1 MGGNYLLLLRSIGGG
16 EDVMKNPWNQS
27 PQNWNAYGLN
37 WEFTYDEL
45 TAKRTITAT
54 GFKLDIKVSD
64 TTKFPSPH
72 LWLEAWAKKNKKRLP
87 SQNSEAVTFELN
99 LFPQPELQTEVVP
112 AEVVTEEL
120 TETEELTD
128 EEQSDRLFLER
139 KVEQAFWQAGRAL
152 KELRSRR
159 LYRSTH
165 KTFEEYCRDRFDYSR
180 RKMDYLI
187 AGSEVFDNL
196 QMRTNCSQ
204 NLETETRTNCSQIL
218 PTRENQVRPL
228 TKLEPEQQL
237 QAWTKAVESA
247 GGKVPSGRIVK
258 DIVQR
263 IKERVRPPNP
273 YHVGDIC
280 RIIASDEP
288 ELRGKGGQWCIISE
302 IHEFSCTVKIYQG
315 EITIRLDNL
324 RLIDYS
330 TADCEALAQLRDRL
344 HQLYSQELEE
354 TAVALVDL
362 LAKLDRPYL
371 TALEEKLL
379 AVLGAQ

>member
-1 MGGNYLLLLRSIGGG
+1 
-16 EDVMKNPWNQS
+16 
-27 PQNWNAYGLN
+27 
-37 WEFTYDEL
+37 
-45 TAKRTITAT
+45 
-54 GFKLDIKVSD
+54 
-64 TTKFPSPH
+64 
-72 LWLEAWAKKNKKRLP
+72 
-87 SQNSEAVTFELN
+87 
-99 LFPQPELQTEVVP
+99 VP

>member
-1 MGGNYLLLLRSIGGG
+1 MRVRS
-16 EDVMKNPWNQS
+16 
-27 PQNWNAYGLN
+27 
-37 WEFTYDEL
+37 
-45 TAKRTITAT
+45 
-54 GFKLDIKVSD
+54 
-64 TTKFPSPH
+64 
-72 LWLEAWAKKNKKRLP
+72 
-87 SQNSEAVTFELN
+87 
-99 LFPQPELQTEVVP
+99 
-112 AEVVTEEL
+112 
-120 TETEELTD
+120 
-128 EEQSDRLFLER
+128 
-139 KVEQAFWQAGRAL
+139 
-152 KELRSRR
+152 
-159 LYRSTH
+159 LYRCTH
-165 KTFEEYCRDRFDYSR
+165 RNFEEYCRDRFGFSYQNAN
-180 RKMDYLI
+180 YLI
-187 AGSEVFDNL
+187 ASAKVVDDFDKQCLSNFAQPAFDKHSPL
-196 QMRTNCSQ
+196 
-204 NLETETRTNCSQIL
+204 SQI
-218 PTRENQVRPL
+218 
-228 TKLEPEQQL
+228 EPEQQRE
-237 QAWTKAVESA
+237 AWTKAVESA

-330 TADCEALAQLRDRL
+330 TADCEALARLRDRL

-379 AVLGAQ
+379 AVLEAQ

>member
-1 MGGNYLLLLRSIGGG
+1 MDL
-16 EDVMKNPWNQS
+16 
-27 PQNWNAYGLN
+27 
-37 WEFTYDEL
+37 DEL
-45 TAKRTITAT
+45 RLI
-54 GFKLDIKVSD
+54 IKS
-64 TTKFPSPH
+64 
-72 LWLEAWAKKNKKRLP
+72 LA
-87 SQNSEAVTFELN
+87 
-99 LFPQPELQTEVVP
+99 TEVV
-112 AEVVTEEL
+112 ENLL
-120 TETEELTD
+120 TNGEQIEMLTI
-128 EEQSDRLFLER
+128 
-139 KVEQAFWQAGRAL
+139 G
-152 KELRSRR
+152 
-159 LYRSTH
+159 
-165 KTFEEYCRDRFDYSR
+165 
-180 RKMDYLI
+180 
-187 AGSEVFDNL
+187 
-196 QMRTNCSQ
+196 
-204 NLETETRTNCSQIL
+204 SQIL
-218 PTRENQVRPL
+218 PSSERQVRPL
-228 TKLEPEQQL
+228 TKLEPEQQRE
-237 QAWTKAVESA
+237 AWTKAVESA

-330 TADCEALAQLRDRL
+330 TADCEALARLRDRL

-379 AVLGAQ
+379 AVLEAQ